1 MKKHPLALAFGV
13 CALIVA
19 LFGGALV
26 LIKPGLRPQAFF
38 GGKIAVVPVNG
49 LIESSAVFNETLIRL
64 RRDDSIQA
72 IIIRV
77 DSGGG
82 GAAASQEMYME
93 VARTAKVKPV
103 VGSMGGVAASGG
115 YYLLAACTKIM
126 AAPATVTGS
135 IGVIATIPDLHRL
148 LEKLGVKVQILRSGS
163 LKGAGIPSRPL
174 SEAERAN
181 LQELIDQTYDQF
193 VSDVAKGRH
202 MKYEQVKALANGG
215 VFTGAK
221 ARELGLVDELGN
233 FQDAVKLAARLA
245 HIKGEPTLVWPEKKG
260 GFWSDLLR
268 EQAHLFVKEL
278 AADLGV
284 QPGMSFRW
292 PPSPLNP

>member
-1 MKKHPLALAFGV
+1 MKKHPLALAIGV

-26 LIKPGLRPQAFF
+26 IIKPGLRPQALF
-38 GGKIAVVPVNG
+38 GGKIAVLPVNG
-49 LIESSAVFNETLIRL
+49 LIESSQVFNETLIRL
-64 RRDDSIQA
+64 RRDSSIQA

-115 YYLLAACTKIM
+115 YYLLAACNKIV

-135 IGVIATIPDLHRL
+135 IGVISTIPDMQKL
-148 LEKLGVKVQILRSGS
+148 LGKLGIKVQILRSGR
-163 LKGAGIPSRPL
+163 LKGAGIPTRPL
-174 SEAERAN
+174 SEAEKAN
-181 LQELIDQTYDQF
+181 LQELIDQTYHQF
-193 VSDVAKGRH
+193 VSDVAKGRQ
-202 MKYEQVKALANGG
+202 MPYDKVKALADGG

-221 ARELGLVDELGN
+221 AKQLGLVDELGN

-245 HIKGEPTLVWPEKKG
+245 HIKGEPTLVWPDKKG
-260 GFWSDLLR
+260 GFWSELLR
-268 EQAHLFVKEL
+268 EQVRLFLKDL
-278 AADLGV
+278 AAELGV
-284 QPGMSFRW
+284 RTGLAFRW
-292 PPSPLNP
+292 PASPLNP

>member
-1 MKKHPLALAFGV
+1 MKKHPLALAIGV

-26 LIKPGLRPQAFF
+26 LIKPGLRPQALF
-38 GGKIAVVPVNG
+38 GGKIAVLPVDG
-49 LIESSAVFNETLIRL
+49 FITSSQIFNENLIRL

-115 YYLLAACTKIM
+115 YYLLAACSKIV

-135 IGVIATIPDLHRL
+135 IGVISTIPDLQQL
-148 LEKLGVKVQILRSGS
+148 LEKLGVKVQILRSGE

-181 LQELIDQTYDQF
+181 LQELIDQTYHQF

-202 MKYEQVKALANGG
+202 LPYDQVKALANGG

-221 ARELGLVDELGN
+221 AKQLGLVDQLGN
-233 FQDAVKLAARLA
+233 FQDAVSLAARLA
-245 HIKGEPTLVWPEKKG
+245 GIKGEPTLVWPEPEG
-260 GFWSDLLR
+260 GFWAELLR
-268 EQAHLFVKEL
+268 GQARLFIRDL
-278 AADLGV
+278 AAELGV
-284 QPGMSFRW
+284 VPGLAFRW
-292 PPSPLNP
+292 PASPLAP

>member
-13 CALIVA
+13 CALIVV
-19 LFGGALV
+19 LFGGAL
-26 LIKPGLRPQAFF
+26 LLMKPGLRPQALF
-38 GGKIAVVPVNG
+38 GGTIAVLPVNG
-49 LIESSAVFNETLIRL
+49 LIDSSRVFNENLMRL

-82 GAAASQEMYME
+82 GAAASQEMFME

-126 AAPATVTGS
+126 AAPASVTGS
-135 IGVIATIPDLHRL
+135 IGVISTIPDLHQL

-181 LQELIDQTYDQF
+181 LQELIDQTYHQF
-193 VSDVAKGRH
+193 VADVAKGRH
-202 MKYEQVKALANGG
+202 MTYEQVKALANGG

-221 ARELGLVDELGN
+221 AKELGLVDELGN

-245 HIKGEPTLVWPEKKG
+245 DIKGEPTLVWPEEKSS
-260 GFWSDLLR
+260 FWADLLR
-268 EQAHLFVKEL
+268 EQAHLFFREL
-278 AADLGV
+278 AAQAGV
-284 QPGMSFRW
+284 LPGLAFRW
-292 PPSPLNP
+292 PASPLSP

>member
-1 MKKHPLALAFGV
+1 MRKHPLALAFGV

-19 LFGGALV
+19 LFGGALL
-26 LIKPGLRPQAFF
+26 LIKPGLRPQALF
-38 GGKIAVVPVNG
+38 GGKIAVLAVTG
-49 LIESSAVFNETLIRL
+49 LIEQSQTFNEALIRL
-64 RRDDSIQA
+64 RRDDSIKA

-82 GAAASQEMYME
+82 GAAASQEMFME
-93 VARTAKVKPV
+93 VARTVRVKPV

-115 YYLLAACTKIM
+115 YYLLAGCSKIV

-135 IGVIATIPDLHRL
+135 IGVIATIPDLHQL
-148 LEKLGVKVQILRSGS
+148 LEKLGVKVQILRSGE

-181 LQELIDQTYDQF
+181 LQELIDQTYHQF

-215 VFTGAK
+215 VYTGAK
-221 ARELGLVDELGN
+221 AKELGLVDALGN
-233 FQDAVKLAARLA
+233 FQDAVVLASRLA
-245 HIKGEPTLVWPEKKG
+245 GIKGEPTLVWPEKKG

-268 EQAHLFVKEL
+268 EQARLIFRDL
-278 AADLGV
+278 AAETGTL
-284 QPGMSFRW
+284 PGMSFRW
-292 PPSPLNP
+292 PASPLNP